1 MAKETLAYSTELDPL
16 AAGLAAT
23 FIQRR
28 DLYAQQLADGSYVCV
43 RKPLEDAH
51 LVAHLQGEIT
61 LGAYVLDPSSQ
72 ARYIVLDADE
82 EIQMAGLARLA
93 ADLADQGVPS
103 YLEESRRGGHLWLF
117 FAKPVSGKDARL
129 FGQPLLETRSL
140 SGVELFPKQRT
151 LTSGPGS
158 LVRLPFGV
166 HRKTGMR
173 YGFFTPERQPL
184 AKSLLSQMQMLCA
197 PETVPDAFMHT
208 LLPRSSSFG
217 LERVSEGMEG
227 LKIPLSQ
234 QIKESVSAYD
244 FISRY
249 VELSP
254 SGRGL
259 CPFHEDQRSSFSVN
273 VESNYWYCFSG
284 CGGGSIIDFWIK
296 WQDCD
301 FREAVHELA
310 DILLAPAQKA
320 KDPGA

>member
-1 MAKETLAYSTELDPL
+1 MAKETLAYSTELEPL

-28 DLYAQQLADGSYVCV
+28 DLYAQQLADGSFVCV
-43 RKPLEDAH
+43 HKPLEDAH

-82 EIQMAGLARLA
+82 ETHMAALARMA
-93 ADLADQGVPS
+93 ADLADQGVPA

-117 FAKPVSGKDARL
+117 FAKPIPGKDARL
-129 FGQPLLETRSL
+129 FGLRLLESHNL
-140 SGVELFPKQRT
+140 SWVELFPKQPT

-166 HRKTGMR
+166 HRKTGRR
-173 YGFFTPERQPL
+173 YGFITPERQPL
-184 AKSLLSQMQMLCA
+184 AGTLIEQVRILSA
-197 PETVPDAFMHT
+197 PETVPEAFMHT
-208 LLPRSSSFG
+208 LLTRSSSSRP
-217 LERVSEGMEG
+217 ERLSTGMEG

-234 QIKESVSAYD
+234 QIKESISAYD

-273 VESNYWYCFSG
+273 LEGNYWHCFSG
-284 CGGGSIIDFWIK
+284 CGGGSIIDFWMRYRN
-296 WQDCD
+296 CD
-301 FREAVHELA
+301 FNSAVRELA
-310 DILLAPAQKA
+310 RILLK
-320 KDPGA
+320 